1 MKDMFLCAALLAA
14 LCSLFALNAKTAD
27 DCKKTVCAKIDTV
40 CDAIASGDG
49 GMIEKTG
56 TAAQKEW
63 ERKFKAMRYLYH
75 HNVTDSID
83 EAVFK
88 AQHYI
93 GEKNY
98 EKALLKLSEAKYLI
112 KNLDNQEK
120 ITLDNIF

>member
-56 TAAQKEW
+56 TAVQKEW
-63 ERKFKAMRYLYH
+63 ERKFKATHLRHCPKHRLR
-75 HNVTDSID
+75 TPLQAS
-83 EAVFK
+83 
-88 AQHYI
+88 
-93 GEKNY
+93 
-98 EKALLKLSEAKYLI
+98 
-112 KNLDNQEK
+112 
-120 ITLDNIF
+120 